1 MKTVICRLDLGYTR
15 IAGYTLY
22 DDVTEEFHETT
33 PREVKELIK
42 KDQVNGLKLVNDEI
56 VLDTEGFNQRNLMI
70 KSAVGKYRPLHETDS
85 LVTRMYAVLDVVDN
99 GGELMYEVITNYCGR
114 KLMTEEFVRTL
125 SSIGYVAGAIITD
138 EKIKLLNKKFSNQS
152 NEEKHEKE
160 DEYRDID
167 EISDAGDVL
176 SIEEEV
182 ILGKMAL
189 EDKEDAELKEEI
201 KPEEK
206 VTEVT
211 NIKEDTTDKADI
223 EPEKLEFTSSE
234 VKMAEVKKEGDV
246 KQTVENENKTKD
258 DVVQASDDQDKT
270 EEKKPVTHK
279 KKGKAKK

>member
-22 DDVTEEFHETT
+22 DDLTEEFHETT

-42 KDQVNGLKLVNDEI
+42 KEQVNGLKLVNDEI

-99 GGELMYEVITNYCGR
+99 GEELKYEVITNYCGR

-125 SSIGYVAGAIITD
+125 NSIGYVAGAIITD
-138 EKIKLLNKKFSNQS
+138 EKIKLLNKKFSTQS

-182 ILGKMAL
+182 ILGKIAL
-189 EDKEDAELKEEI
+189 EDKEDVEI
-201 KPEEK
+201 AVEPEEK

-234 VKMAEVKKEGDV
+234 VKMAEVKKEGNV

>member
-56 VLDTEGFNQRNLMI
+56 VLDVEGFNQRNLMI
-70 KSAVGKYRPLHETDS
+70 KTAVGKYRPLNDVDS
-85 LVTRMYAVLDVVDN
+85 LVTRMYAILDVVDN

-114 KLMTEEFVRTL
+114 KLMTEEFIRTL
-125 SSIGYVAGAIITD
+125 NSIGYVAGAIITD

-201 KPEEK
+201 KLEEK

-211 NIKEDTTDKADI
+211 NIKEDTTDKANI
-223 EPEKLEFTSSE
+223 EAEKLEFTV
-234 VKMAEVKKEGDV
+234 VKLDG
-246 KQTVENENKTKD
+246 QR
-258 DVVQASDDQDKT
+258 
-270 EEKKPVTHK
+270 
-279 KKGKAKK
+279 

>member
-70 KSAVGKYRPLHETDS
+70 KSAVGKYRPLYDTDS

-167 EISDAGDVL
+167 EISEAGDVL

-189 EDKEDAELKEEI
+189 EDKEDTELKEEI

-211 NIKEDTTDKADI
+211 NIKEDTVDKNDI
-223 EPEKLEFTSSE
+223 EPEKIEFTGSE
-234 VKMAEVKKEGDV
+234 VEMADV
-246 KQTVENENKTKD
+246 KDEGNVELAVENVNKTKD